1 MFESLV
7 TMCCLFVIFAYIT
20 TRRLGLLDPV
30 PRDPKARVASYTS
43 SVMSLLKDQLIGSE
57 VREWTPHRISFTKG
71 AKEGSIW
78 VEQGQVH
85 FQQGPDQSELPLGDK
100 GDLTFDVRGSELSV
114 AILASEEESGV
125 EHSVAVTLNLA
136 NR

>member
-1 MFESLV
+1 MVESFI
-7 TMCCLFVIFAYIT
+7 TMSCLFVIFAYVT

-57 VREWTPHRISFTKG
+57 VRQWAPERVCFVKG
-71 AKEGSIW
+71 AREGAIW

-85 FQQGPDQSELPLGDK
+85 FQQGQSQSELPLGDK
-100 GDLTFDVRGSELSV
+100 GHLTFDVRGSEISIAIV
-114 AILASEEESGV
+114 AAEEDSGA
-125 EHSVAVTLNLA
+125 EHSVGITLQLA
-136 NR
+136 T